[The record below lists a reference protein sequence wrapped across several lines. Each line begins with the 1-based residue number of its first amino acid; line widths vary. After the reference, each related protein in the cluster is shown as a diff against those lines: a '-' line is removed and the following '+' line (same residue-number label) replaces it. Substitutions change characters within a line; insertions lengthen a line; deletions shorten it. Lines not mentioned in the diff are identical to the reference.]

1 VGVQRG
7 YSEVEDELATCGC
20 WRTPRG
26 GENVA
31 RRRERTRERKSAGVA
46 DKPPGS
52 KVQVSGLS
60 SRFAVQAGVGWANM
74 AQGVVIV
81 YD

>member
-1 VGVQRG
+1 
-7 YSEVEDELATCGC
+7 
-20 WRTPRG
+20 
-26 GENVA
+26 VA